1 MSCVGTQ
8 RGGTALMTVGQ
19 AVSGLLGPYIDG
31 TVDMP
36 DSG

>member
-1 MSCVGTQ
+1 MSCVGPR
-8 RGGTALMTVGQ
+8 RGGTALMTAGQ